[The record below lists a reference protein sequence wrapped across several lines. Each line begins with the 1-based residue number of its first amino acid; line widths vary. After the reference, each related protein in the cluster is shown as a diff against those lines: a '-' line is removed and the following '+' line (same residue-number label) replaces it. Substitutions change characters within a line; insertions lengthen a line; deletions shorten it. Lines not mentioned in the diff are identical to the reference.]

1 MDRQTTNDRLTKLE
15 DDVRSIRAFLSVNN
29 PFQQQQQ
36 QLQYSQYATSNP
48 NLAMND
54 QMKRSNMSLNYGVIS
69 TNTSG
74 IDGFTFADDHQ
85 NFHLRQR
92 PSQSPPKRHDNSLNE
107 TDEESF
113 DKSHVIQMEK
123 DTVKLRRDLQDALAG
138 KKSAESRIL
147 A

>member
-1 MDRQTTNDRLTKLE
+1 MNDRMAKLE
-15 DDVRSIRAFLSVNN
+15 DEVRSVRAFLSVNN
-29 PFQQQQQ
+29 SFQQQQPVT
-36 QLQYSQYATSNP
+36 YSQYATPNS

-54 QMKRSNMSLNYGVIS
+54 QIKRSNMSLNYGVIS
-69 TNTSG
+69 NNMASG
-74 IDGFTFADDHQ
+74 VDGFQFSDDHQ
-85 NFHLRQR
+85 NFRNR

-138 KKSAESRIL
+138 RKHAESRIL

>member
-1 MDRQTTNDRLTKLE
+1 LDRQTTNDRLTKLE

-29 PFQQQQQ
+29 SFQQQQ
-36 QLQYSQYATSNP
+36 QYSQYATSNS

-69 TNTSG
+69 TNASG
-74 IDGFTFADDHQ
+74 VDGFQFDDHQ
-85 NFHLRQR
+85 NFNLRHR

-123 DTVKLRRDLQDALAG
+123 DTVKLRRDLQDALAS
-138 KKSAESRIL
+138 KKHAESRII